1 MMIFIC
7 WKYRMSTEWDD
18 SIIDAQQILNELK
31 SKPHLR
37 PMIIDSLK
45 WQKEIMRTTHN
56 ESDLQEIQRQIDELE
71 HLS

>member
-1 MMIFIC
+1 
-7 WKYRMSTEWDD
+7 MSNEWDD

-37 PMIIDSLK
+37 TMIIDSLK
-45 WQKEIMRTTHN
+45 WQKEMMRTTHN

-71 HLS
+71 HVS